1 MPRRWARRIH
11 LSPRALRLCRFILG
25 LITEPKGS
33 GWHGRMNLVF
43 LFPLESIPGV
53 ELEGCWEEF
62 ARVVREREVTE
73 IVVGYPIHMDGEV
86 GMRAKEVDT
95 FITKLTQRFELP
107 VHRVDER
114 LTSVAAAESLSV
126 KSKGRKDGRID
137 ATAASLI
144 LRDFLEGK
152 GS

>member
-1 MPRRWARRIH
+1 MPVYLGVDYGTKRIGLAWADELGI
-11 LSPRALRLCRFILG
+11 LSFGIN
-25 LITEPKGS
+25 S
-33 GWHGRMNLVF
+33 
-43 LFPLESIPGV
+43 GV

-107 VHRVDER
+107 VHQVDER

-126 KSKGRKDGRID
+126 KPKGKKGRKPADGRID

-144 LRDFLEGK
+144 LRDFLEVK
-152 GS
+152 GA

>member
-1 MPRRWARRIH
+1 M
-11 LSPRALRLCRFILG
+11 
-25 LITEPKGS
+25 
-33 GWHGRMNLVF
+33 
-43 LFPLESIPGV
+43 
-53 ELEGCWEEF
+53 
-62 ARVVREREVTE
+62 REREVTE

-95 FITKLTQRFELP
+95 FITKLTQMFELP

-126 KSKGRKDGRID
+126 KSKGRKGRKPADGRID

-152 GS
+152 GA

>member
-1 MPRRWARRIH
+1 MPVYLGVDYGTKRIGLAWADE
-11 LSPRALRLCRFILG
+11 LG
-25 LITEPKGS
+25 ISL
-33 GWHGRMNLVF
+33 
-43 LFPLESIPGV
+43 PLESIPGF

-86 GMRAKEVDT
+86 GMRAKEVDI
-95 FITKLTQRFELP
+95 FITKLTQRFELT

-126 KSKGRKDGRID
+126 KSKGRKGKKPADGRID

-152 GS
+152 GA

>member
-1 MPRRWARRIH
+1 MPVYLGVDYGTKRIGLAWADE
-11 LSPRALRLCRFILG
+11 LG
-25 LITEPKGS
+25 TSL
-33 GWHGRMNLVF
+33 
-43 LFPLESIPGV
+43 PLESIPGV

-95 FITKLTQRFELP
+95 FITKLMQRFELP

-126 KSKGRKDGRID
+126 KSKGRKGRKPADGRID

-152 GS
+152 GA